1 MNKPTFSIVIP
12 VFNNLELFRRALES
26 VLQQQG
32 VAFEIIVTDDST
44 TTAIADYVN
53 GLAVSGL
60 PADIHLRYYHH
71 QSDSGAIAN
80 WNNGLQMATG
90 QYIILMHHDEAMSGT
105 DYLQRIERHFNGGVD
120 IVVSNIEVIVDG
132 HQKKSHFTTPMK
144 RFALCHPSLLFLA
157 NAIGPCACIAIR
169 STLKEPFCEE
179 LHWLVDVEW
188 YYRLLKGRRVC
199 YDPQLTICSIH
210 GHEGQITQE
219 LDIPQTFA
227 HDKTIVL
234 GKYPHHIAI
243 KTMLWTYQ
251 CLILNT
257 KKMLGRI

>member
-1 MNKPTFSIVIP
+1 
-12 VFNNLELFRRALES
+12 
-26 VLQQQG
+26 
-32 VAFEIIVTDDST
+32 
-44 TTAIADYVN
+44 
-53 GLAVSGL
+53 
-60 PADIHLRYYHH
+60 
-71 QSDSGAIAN
+71 
-80 WNNGLQMATG
+80 
-90 QYIILMHHDEAMSGT
+90 
-105 DYLQRIERHFNGGVD
+105 
-120 IVVSNIEVIVDG
+120 
-132 HQKKSHFTTPMK
+132 MK
-144 RFALCHPSLLFLA
+144 RFVLCHPSLLFLA
-157 NAIGPCACIAIR
+157 NAIGPCACIAFR

-227 HDKTIVL
+227 HDKAIVL

-251 CLILNT
+251 HLILNT

>member
-1 MNKPTFSIVIP
+1 M
-12 VFNNLELFRRALES
+12 
-26 VLQQQG
+26 
-32 VAFEIIVTDDST
+32 EIIVTDDST

-53 GLAVSGL
+53 GLVAGGL
-60 PADIHLRYYHH
+60 PSDVCLRYCHH

-105 DYLQRIERHFNGGVD
+105 DYLQRIEHHFNDGAG

-132 HQKKSHFTTPMK
+132 LQKKSHFTTPMK
-144 RFALCHPSLLFLA
+144 RFVLRHPSLLFLA

-199 YDPQLTICSIH
+199 YDPQLTIRSIH
-210 GHEGQITQE
+210 GHDGQITQE